1 VCFSR
6 HPGTRPQG
14 NTLNIKLTLK
24 IALFEQYLEESPHNN
39 DTLMNDKSFN
49 SILLAAILVTIL
61 LVVGV
66 HFMPDRRL
74 VLIPNP
80 ASSLLLLT
88 EQFPDGTLSSEWIN
102 EEHTGWKCNY
112 PENFKRNYFPC
123 GLTLDLSTFTNR
135 GKDLSRYENLI
146 IHMNYSGSANK
157 VRIAIRNFNPAYS
170 HIDDRNSTKFN
181 AVHLHAKDLNK
192 EHNLA
197 LSAFAVADWWLTQYN
212 IPLPHAAAEFTNAT
226 AITVDF
232 GEPEKPGTHT
242 FLIEKLELRGEWVK
256 VEHWYLGILCLWMLG
271 IFTYAIGKLIALN
284 AQTQHD
290 TQIINQLSNTNE
302 QLREETNK
310 FRRLSTVD
318 PLTQL
323 YNRFGIDQIIASL
336 SGHGYLETSTAPK
349 YALIIIDI
357 DHFKHIN
364 DERGHDTG
372 DLVLQQVA
380 KTIQTH
386 LRAGDYVGRWG
397 GEEFIVIM
405 PGSSKTSA
413 MEMAE
418 TIREAIVT
426 TPNNLGA
433 PLLVSASFGVSERN
447 EDEDFASC
455 FKRAD
460 NALYKAKAQGRNRC
474 VYADE
479 QL

>member
-1 VCFSR
+1 
-6 HPGTRPQG
+6 
-14 NTLNIKLTLK
+14 
-24 IALFEQYLEESPHNN
+24 
-39 DTLMNDKSFN
+39 
-49 SILLAAILVTIL
+49 
-61 LVVGV
+61 
-66 HFMPDRRL
+66 
-74 VLIPNP
+74 
-80 ASSLLLLT
+80 
-88 EQFPDGTLSSEWIN
+88 
-102 EEHTGWKCNY
+102 
-112 PENFKRNYFPC
+112 
-123 GLTLDLSTFTNR
+123 
-135 GKDLSRYENLI
+135 
-146 IHMNYSGSANK
+146 
-157 VRIAIRNFNPAYS
+157 
-170 HIDDRNSTKFN
+170 
-181 AVHLHAKDLNK
+181 
-192 EHNLA
+192 
-197 LSAFAVADWWLTQYN
+197 
-212 IPLPHAAAEFTNAT
+212 
-226 AITVDF
+226 
-232 GEPEKPGTHT
+232 
-242 FLIEKLELRGEWVK
+242 
-256 VEHWYLGILCLWMLG
+256 
-271 IFTYAIGKLIALN
+271 LN

-405 PGSSKTSA
+405 PGSSKKSA